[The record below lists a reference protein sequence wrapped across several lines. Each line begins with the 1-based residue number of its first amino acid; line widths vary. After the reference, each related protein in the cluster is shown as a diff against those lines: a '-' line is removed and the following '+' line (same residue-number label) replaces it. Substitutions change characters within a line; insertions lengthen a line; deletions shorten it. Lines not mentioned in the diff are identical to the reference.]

1 MGAKTSLPLVSIIIV
16 SYNGLQY
23 LKDCLR
29 TISHVSYPELEV
41 IVVDNNSS
49 DSSVEFIKNQYPN
62 FKIVQLDKNYGFA
75 RANNMGTQHALG
87 KYFLFL
93 NNDTL
98 VTPNFVLELVQVM
111 EGDPQIGICQSLL
124 LKPNEEVDSSGDF
137 IDSLGVSY
145 SSKEKINSARNIL
158 SAKGASML
166 MKKEVFEKL
175 DGFDEEFFVSF
186 EDVDLGW
193 RTWIINY
200 RVVVVPSSVVHHIGG
215 QTINKMK
222 QEIAFH
228 GLKNQLSMKITNF
241 EGILVPKNL
250 FLFFMTYGWRMLQ
263 VMIDYKIK
271 GSTEITSTK
280 YEKII
285 AQKPSLKVILKAI
298 LWLVRNRKY
307 LMQKHQ
313 KINSMR
319 ILTTKQLKELKV
331 IKTNL

>member
-1 MGAKTSLPLVSIIIV
+1 MGTKTSLPLVSIIILN
-16 SYNGLQY
+16 YNGLDY
-23 LKDCLR
+23 LKDCLQ
-29 TISHVSYPELEV
+29 SVSNVTYPALEV
-41 IVVDNNSS
+41 IVVDNNSN
-49 DSSVEFIKNQYPN
+49 DPSVEFVKNQYPN

-75 RANNMGTQHALG
+75 KANNMGAQHALG

-98 VTPNFVLELVQVM
+98 VAPNFILELVQAI
-111 EGDPQIGICQSLL
+111 ERDPQIGICQSLL
-124 LKPNEEVDSSGDF
+124 LKPNEEVDSSGDY
-137 IDSLGVSY
+137 IDSIGVAY
-145 SSKEKINSARNIL
+145 SSKERVDSTRNIL

-166 MKKEVFEKL
+166 VKKEVFEKL
-175 DGFDEEFFVSF
+175 NGFDEQFFVSF

-241 EGILVPKNL
+241 EGISVPRNL
-250 FLFFMTYGWRMLQ
+250 FLFFMIYGWRIFQ

-280 YEKII
+280 YENTI
-285 AQKPSLKVILKAI
+285 AQKPNLRTVLKAI

-307 LMQKHQ
+307 LAQKHK
-313 KINSMR
+313 KINSTR

-331 IKTNL
+331 IT